1 MVGARAWGRVLVA
14 GSLNLDVVVTVDRLP
29 GPGETVPATGRS
41 EGPGGKGLN
50 QAVAAARAGASV
62 LFVGCVGD
70 DENGERLVAALRD
83 EGIDTSSV
91 RRRPGTPSGLAL
103 VQVDASGANSIVVDA
118 GANGEVR
125 PIDIDALDVGPA
137 DVLVAQGEIPLES
150 TRAFLAL
157 GRAARARTVLN
168 LAPFHPPTDGL
179 LGEVSILVVNET
191 EADALGQSLSLRRD
205 GGASALAGRLRELG
219 PDAVILSLGSAGSV
233 AATEARSWSESA
245 ARVPVVDTTGAG
257 DALVGVL
264 AAELAAGQPIEAALE
279 VASAAGELA
288 VQRRG
293 ASIAMPRRD
302 EIDARWCDGAGR
314 TRVRTCARIWVRSR
328 RTRCR

>member
-1 MVGARAWGRVLVA
+1 M
-14 GSLNLDVVVTVDRLP
+14 
-29 GPGETVPATGRS
+29 
-41 EGPGGKGLN
+41 
-50 QAVAAARAGASV
+50 
-62 LFVGCVGD
+62 
-70 DENGERLVAALRD
+70 
-83 EGIDTSSV
+83 
-91 RRRPGTPSGLAL
+91 
-103 VQVDASGANSIVVDA
+103 
-118 GANGEVR
+118 
-125 PIDIDALDVGPA
+125 
-137 DVLVAQGEIPLES
+137 
-150 TRAFLAL
+150 
-157 GRAARARTVLN
+157 LN

-179 LGEVSILVVNET
+179 LREVSILVVNET

-233 AATEARSWSESA
+233 AATKTRSWSESA

-264 AAELAAGQPIEAALE
+264 AAELAAGQPLEAALE

-302 EIDARWCDGAGR
+302 EIDAQV
-314 TRVRTCARIWVRSR
+314 VRR
-328 RTRCR
+328 RQPDPGPDLRQDLGQE